1 MNILLVKTSSMGD
14 VINNLPVA
22 SDILGQ
28 FPDARIDW
36 VVEETFSDIPRLH
49 PGVRNVL
56 PIAIRRW
63 RKGFWNHDVRQ
74 EMKAFRNQLQST
86 AYDFVIDSQGLV
98 KSALVTWLAK
108 GIRCGF
114 DRRSAWEPIATY
126 FYDRKFPVDPGLH
139 AVVRYRQLAAQ
150 ALGYTVP
157 EGIDYGIRTP
167 DIALP
172 WLPSVP
178 YGVLLHGTSRPEK
191 LWPEQRW
198 LELGQYFHQ
207 QGILSVLPW
216 GNASEKQ
223 RSEALASQIPE
234 AVVSPAL
241 RLNEAATMLGRAKIT
256 IGVDTGL
263 AHLSA
268 ALQKPTIA
276 IFCGSNPA
284 HNGLYASTPVRNL
297 GNEGA
302 PPAVDE
308 VITAFNELT
317 S

>member
-114 DRRSAWEPIATY
+114 DRRSAWEPA
-126 FYDRKFPVDPGLH
+126 G
-139 AVVRYRQLAAQ
+139 
-150 ALGYTVP
+150 G
-157 EGIDYGIRTP
+157 
-167 DIALP
+167 
-172 WLPSVP
+172 
-178 YGVLLHGTSRPEK
+178 
-191 LWPEQRW
+191 
-198 LELGQYFHQ
+198 
-207 QGILSVLPW
+207 
-216 GNASEKQ
+216 
-223 RSEALASQIPE
+223 
-234 AVVSPAL
+234 
-241 RLNEAATMLGRAKIT
+241 
-256 IGVDTGL
+256 
-263 AHLSA
+263 
-268 ALQKPTIA
+268 
-276 IFCGSNPA
+276 
-284 HNGLYASTPVRNL
+284 PVR
-297 GNEGA
+297 
-302 PPAVDE
+302 
-308 VITAFNELT
+308 
-317 S
+317 